1 MGKPAAVLGSHHMC
15 PKKTNKVPH
24 VGGPVVVGSPNVK
37 ISGIPAARQ
46 GDKLSCVGPPDTIS
60 SGSSSVKSTENLRLG
75 WETPPRMAVKLSPV
89 TQQY

>member
-1 MGKPAAVLGSHHMC
+1 MGKPAAVLGSHHVC
-15 PKKTNKVPH
+15 PKKTNKVSH

-46 GDKLSCVGPPDTIS
+46 GDKLSCVGHLTLFHLGLRAS
-60 SGSSSVKSTENLRLG
+60 KSTESPRLG
-75 WETPPRMAVKLSPV
+75 WEIQLRMAVKLLPV